1 MTFSNIPDELTYEI
15 QDTLIK
21 FTIANVSTYWMGESD
36 SFFKRIDINNLNKE
50 LLTQHLIKEIEI
62 KNILDDGLNYLK
74 KKKYPKAIEC
84 FDKVLYYDS
93 EYGEALLNKS
103 YALYGEKHFV
113 KSLRYYKKAIKT
125 DSNLKDSNYYKLLL
139 QESNNERGNFPKIKQ
154 DIYLG
159 DEYFTRGEFEK
170 ALDLYNR
177 ALANPSKFREKI
189 LPKLINKKARTL
201 IRLGEYGE
209 AYSCFKKSIGDCAIF
224 GRGYCEFKLGFDIN
238 DEFKTILDVG
248 KKQQLKQAVILN
260 QLGYWKDS
268 LKICDYL
275 ANNHFRCDD
284 FYFKLKELIT
294 LNVSLANL

>member
-15 QDTLIK
+15 QDTHIK
-21 FTIANVSTYWMGESD
+21 FTIANVSTYWMSESD
-36 SFFKRIDINNLNKE
+36 SFFKRIDINNLNNE

-62 KNILDDGLNYLK
+62 KNILDDGSNYLQ

-139 QESNNERGNFPKIKQ
+139 QESNNECGNFPKIKQ

-159 DEYFTRGEFEK
+159 DEYFTLGEFEK

-209 AYSCFKKSIGDCAIF
+209 AYNCFKKSIGDCAIF

-275 ANNHFRCDD
+275 AKNHFRCDD

-294 LNVSLANL
+294 LNISSANL